1 MTLPPQPFLAG
12 PLGAARARL
21 SASVLGFRD
30 FRLLWTGQT
39 ISTVGD
45 QIFPVAVAIKLLNS
59 GGGASQLGLVLAA
72 RWLALVLFVLVGGV
86 YADRLPRKL
95 VMMGSDAFRGVTVL
109 GLALTPGRVPLWL
122 LAGLVFLVGG
132 GEAFF
137 RPAYG
142 AILPSVLPQERLGA
156 GNALTSVSVRSAAVI
171 GPAVGAVVVTTVG
184 PRPAFV
190 VDAATFAI
198 SFVTLL
204 WLREPAFTPGPR
216 QSMVR
221 DVREGLVAV
230 WRRRWVAAVLALAA
244 FQLMFVL
251 APESVLLPIIGRR
264 EFHTDAVFGTAL
276 AVFSVGGVLGAVT
289 AIRWRP
295 RRPGLVG
302 MLGIL
307 PLTLLPVALATPF
320 SRWWIFGA
328 YFVAGLGLEPFIVF
342 WQVALQREFPSDLL
356 ARVTSVDWLCSF
368 ALMPLGLALTGP
380 AVNVVGEAG
389 VLWFGAS
396 VAFLPTLLVLR
407 VPGLPQFRTPG
418 STGQPR

>member
-1 MTLPPQPFLAG
+1 MRPVL
-12 PLGAARARL
+12 AARVRL

-39 ISTVGD
+39 ISTIGD
-45 QIFPVAVAIKLLNS
+45 QIFPIAVAIKVLDA
-59 GGGASQLGLVLAA
+59 GGGASALGLVLGA
-72 RWLALVLFVLVGGV
+72 RWLALVLFVLLGGV

-109 GLALTPGRVPLWL
+109 GLALTPGHVPLWVL
-122 LAGLVFLVGG
+122 VGLVFLVGG

-142 AILPSVLPQERLGA
+142 AILPSVLPHERLGA
-156 GNALTSVSVRSAAVI
+156 GNALTSVSMRSAAVI
-171 GPAVGAVVVTTVG
+171 GPAVGAVVVAAVG

-190 VDAATFAI
+190 LDAATFAA
-198 SFVTLL
+198 SFLTLL
-204 WLREPAFTPGPR
+204 RLHEPAFTPGPP
-216 QSMVR
+216 QSMLG

-244 FQLMFVL
+244 VQLMFVL
-251 APESVLLPIIGRR
+251 APETVLLPIIGRR

-276 AVFSVGGVLGAVT
+276 AVFAGGGVIGAFV
-289 AIRWRP
+289 ALRWRP

-307 PLTLLPVALATPF
+307 PMTLLPAALATPF
-320 SRWWIFGA
+320 SRWWIFAA
-328 YFVAGLGLEPFIVF
+328 YFLAGVGLEPFLVF
-342 WQVALQREFPSDLL
+342 WQVALQREFPLDLL

-368 ALMPLGLALTGP
+368 ALMPLGFALTGP
-380 AVNVVGEAG
+380 AVSLVGEAG
-389 VLWFGAS
+389 VLWFGAA
-396 VAFLPTLLVLR
+396 VAFVPTLLVLR
-407 VPGLPQFRTPG
+407 VPGLVEFRTPAPIE
-418 STGQPR
+418 SEPL